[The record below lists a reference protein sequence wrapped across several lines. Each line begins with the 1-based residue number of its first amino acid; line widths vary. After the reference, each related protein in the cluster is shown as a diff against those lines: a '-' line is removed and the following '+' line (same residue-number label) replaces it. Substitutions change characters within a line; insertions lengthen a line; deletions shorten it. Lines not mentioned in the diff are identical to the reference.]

1 MSDVWMDIDKKRL
14 ARAIKKAR
22 SAGLKYNE
30 VSRVFGVAPSVIYK
44 WVNGPNRCHKDRA
57 PQLEAFYAWTD
68 AGCEGI
74 DIWRENDYAV
84 QHNPAHITPIAAMG
98 RTPSGFV
105 PPKTKRK
112 YTKKTQ
118 SEALTTV
125 VDSLELDLE
134 EFLISEQKLRA
145 QHALEFAA
153 RKAGIALPKATH
165 FAVLLVA
172 GLQSGGVLH
181 TKDFSSLLK

>member
-1 MSDVWMDIDKKRL
+1 MSESPWMDIDRKRL
-14 ARAIKKAR
+14 TRAVKKAR
-22 SAGLKYNE
+22 AAGLKYNE
-30 VSRVFGVAPSVIYK
+30 VSRVFGVAPSVVYK
-44 WVNGPNRCHKDRA
+44 WVNGQGRCHKDRG
-57 PQLEAFYAWTD
+57 PQFEAFYAWTD

-74 DIWRENDYAV
+74 AIWRENDYAV
-84 QHNPAHITPIAAMG
+84 EHNPAKIALVHVMG
-98 RTPSGFV
+98 QV
-105 PPKTKRK
+105 PAGYAKPKRK